1 MIDFLDR
8 LDANY
13 LTFRD
18 RSKTTS
24 PGDAVMPS
32 KEPSMADHPAENI
45 VVRSRS

>member
-18 RSKTTS
+18 QSETTS
-24 PGDAVMPS
+24 PGDIAAPS
-32 KEPSMADHPAENI
+32 KEPSMADHPAEII
-45 VVRSRS
+45 VARSRS

>member
-18 RSKTTS
+18 RSETAS
-24 PGDAVMPS
+24 PGDAAAPS
-32 KEPSMADHPAENI
+32 KEPSMADHPAEI
-45 VVRSRS
+45 VVASWRS